1 MCLFLSE
8 YFIALIRIQ
17 QDQVNKLSFLSE
29 TEKRRRDSFN
39 PILREKGRDSI
50 ENMSP
55 YIHLTDIQA
64 VFHWR
69 HSDRTKKKKK
79 SIKPGTVAEAIKLT
93 ESFGID

>member
-1 MCLFLSE
+1 M
-8 YFIALIRIQ
+8 
-17 QDQVNKLSFLSE
+17 SE
-29 TEKRRRDSFN
+29 TEKRRWDSFN

-50 ENMSP
+50 ENMSL

-69 HSDRTKKKKK
+69 HSDRTKKT

-93 ESFGID
+93 ESFRIDEKHELLFQKPE